1 MTAKTNFM
9 KAACKSLNNTIKNII
24 SRTTLMMLAAGILSL
39 GSCKKVLDQQP
50 DGKISVADIFTDSL
64 QTQAFL
70 KTCYS
75 KIPTFGK
82 DYWYD
87 SRGPVVVSDEA
98 WDADDIDYPTGMG
111 PRMYNGD
118 AYAANNPMTDMVGF
132 LNVSNGLYWERYFTS
147 IRNCSVFIA
156 GIDAYPF
163 REVTKKR
170 WKAEAHLLRA
180 FYYSELLRWYGT
192 GLPIIRQAL
201 TLDADFAK
209 VKRSSYYEVVKFIM
223 EDCDAA
229 LAVENLVL
237 PYRINADGE
246 SSRFSKAV
254 AEAIKSRAILY
265 AASPLYNEGKDIWE
279 EAYQVNKKALENLRS
294 NGYELYNKVS
304 FASLYKGPNSNLPN
318 ATANYPAADLDKYQ
332 TAAARINEYFT
343 QNLDYMT
350 NRDTETIYN
359 HWADSGPVFH
369 TEGIGAQGGYKAG
382 ACPSQE
388 LVDAYETVDGQ
399 PVLDLSNP
407 YLDEKHLQP
416 NYNPNNTKY
425 DPNNPYANRDP
436 RFYASIYYNG
446 SQKYCWWATS
456 LTPDCLDNYGKVGNN
471 NVGFANRT
479 VSTWVG
485 EPLMGIAT
493 TGRTKTRTGY
503 YIRKFMSPNEGDH
516 LAVGGPK
523 DKVFRLGEVIL
534 NYAEAAA
541 ESGHLAEA
549 TAAVNEIRERA
560 GMPDI
565 PSGLS
570 KADLILRVRH
580 ERRIELALEGRR
592 YFDVR
597 RWQKP
602 DGDLAKT
609 DKWITAMEITR
620 NTKPDGS
627 FSHYTYKRKPVRL
640 NERLCYTNK
649 FLKASI
655 PQAEVNKIIG
665 INGENWQNPG
675 W

>member
-1 MTAKTNFM
+1 M
-9 KAACKSLNNTIKNII
+9 KAACNSLNRVIKNII
-24 SRTTLMMLAAGILSL
+24 NKTMLVALAAGGMSL
-39 GSCKKVLDQQP
+39 TSCKKALDQMP
-50 DGKISVADIFTDSL
+50 DGKISIADIFIDSL
-64 QTQAFL
+64 KTQAFL

-75 KIPTFGK
+75 KIPVYGK
-82 DYWYD
+82 EYWYD
-87 SRGPVVVSDEA
+87 GRGPVVVSDEA

-118 AYAANNPMTDMVGF
+118 AYASNNPMTDMVGF
-132 LNVSNGLYWERYFTS
+132 LNSSNGLYWERYFTS
-147 IRNCSVFIA
+147 IRNCSMFIE
-156 GIDAYPF
+156 GIKNYPF
-163 REVTKKR
+163 NPITAAR

-192 GLPIIRQAL
+192 GLPIIRDPL
-201 TLDADFAK
+201 TLDTDFAK
-209 VKRSSYYEVVKFIM
+209 IKRGSYYEVVKFIL

-229 LAVENLVL
+229 LSVGDDVL
-237 PYRINADGE
+237 AYRINFKDE
-246 SSRFSKAV
+246 TSRFSKAV

-279 EAYQVNKKALENLRS
+279 EAYQVNKKALEGLRK
-294 NGYELYNKVS
+294 NGYELYSKVNYES
-304 FASLYKGPNSNLPN
+304 VYKGPNANLPN
-318 ATANYPAADLDKYQ
+318 ATANYPAADKDRLT
-332 TAAARINEYFT
+332 TAAALINEYFT
-343 QNLDYMT
+343 RDLDYVT
-350 NRDTETIYN
+350 KIDKETIFN
-359 HWADSGPVFH
+359 HWTPAESNFH

-399 PVLDLSNP
+399 TVLDLANP

-456 LTPDCLDNYGKVGNN
+456 LTPENLDNFGKVGNN
-471 NVGFANRT
+471 GVGFATRT
-479 VSTWVG
+479 VSAWVG
-485 EPLMGIAT
+485 DPLFGIANI
-493 TGRTKTRTGY
+493 GRFKTRTGY
-503 YIRKFMSPNEGDH
+503 YIRKFLSPNEGDH

-534 NYAEAAA
+534 NFAEAAA
-541 ESGHLAEA
+541 EAGHLGEA
-549 TAAVNEIRERA
+549 ADAVNEIRARA
-560 GMPDI
+560 GMPNI
-565 PSGLS
+565 PTGLS

-602 DGDLAKT
+602 DGDLSKT

-627 FSHYTYKRKPVRL
+627 FSHYTYKRRPVRV

-649 FLKASI
+649 YLKASI

-665 INGENWQNPG
+665 ISGENWQNPG